1 MDGDVKALLEGVE
14 AAFEINFSPS
24 ELSDHSSFSDLC
36 TAVRAHVAHKPAD
49 RCFSSQVFWRLRR
62 ACMELFD
69 SSRASIRPST
79 TMDSLLPSFRRRRA
93 WFALSAA
100 SGLKLPGLEYSS
112 FRSSLIFV
120 GAGLLPMI
128 LLATLGAS
136 WGIALAS
143 ILLWPITT
151 AVLFHAARSFAS
163 ELSAGS
169 QTLGQLTK
177 TVVGLNHG
185 QLVRE
190 FGASRESE
198 TLEALRYVV
207 GDLIDIDPNALV
219 GEDPQLIDL
228 ALANDGFRA
237 YV

>member
-1 MDGDVKALLEGVE
+1 MDADVKTLLECVE
-14 AAFEINFSPS
+14 AAFEIKFRPS
-24 ELSDHSSFSDLC
+24 ELSDHSYFSDLC
-36 TAVRAHVAHKPAD
+36 TAVQAHVAHKPAD
-49 RCFSSQVFWRLRR
+49 RRFSSQVFWRLRR
-62 ACMELFD
+62 ACLELFD
-69 SSRASIRPST
+69 SPRASIRPST

-120 GAGLLPMI
+120 GGLLPAI
-128 LLATLGAS
+128 PLATSGVS
-136 WGIALAS
+136 WGFALAS
-143 ILLWPITT
+143 ILLWPISTT
-151 AVLFHAARSFAS
+151 VLFHVARPFAS

-198 TLEALRYVV
+198 TLEALRYVI
-207 GDLIDIDPNALV
+207 GDLIDIDPYALV
-219 GEDPQLIDL
+219 GKDPHLIDL
-228 ALANDGFRA
+228 ALENDGFRA
-237 YV
+237 HV